1 MSALRVTV
9 TVLLIAGLTA
19 CSPSPDP
26 ATLDK
31 PLNSSVPN
39 TGVPPTP
46 IVDDEPPIDPNVMFT
61 ISATVTSPAGAVAD
75 IVQLVY
81 RPVARDADSALLTA
95 PESGCGDWQSV
106 IPDPEYVV
114 TVATATDR
122 SPAGVSWPE
131 FGVAFIGLSGRPIF
145 TGPHQLWGVA
155 CTDAIIPIG
164 TVRGITAVS
173 AGPADTGYGW
183 ANVSYGI
190 STGGSADE
198 YAGWDDDN
206 ITDCTITL
214 SQWAIDNSAKAA
226 SWATAAQLY
235 PGVFCD
241 FGEELLD
248 YPIPEY

>member
-9 TVLLIAGLTA
+9 AVLVIAGLTA
-19 CSPSPDP
+19 CSTPSDP
-26 ATLDK
+26 ASLDA
-31 PLNSSVPN
+31 PLDDSVPN
-39 TGVPPTP
+39 TSVTPTP

-75 IVQLVY
+75 IVQIVY
-81 RPVARDADSALLTA
+81 RPVAQDADSALLTD
-95 PESGCGDWQSV
+95 PESGCGDWPSV
-106 IPDPEYVV
+106 IPNPAYVV

-122 SPAGVSWPE
+122 SPAGVSWPD

-145 TGPHQLWGVA
+145 TGPHQLWGVP

-164 TVRGITAVS
+164 TVRGIAAVS
-173 AGPADTGYGW
+173 SGPADTGYGW

-190 STGGSADE
+190 TTGGSGQE
-198 YAGWDDDN
+198 YEGWDDEN
-206 ITDCTITL
+206 ITNCKITL

-226 SWATAAQLY
+226 SWATKAQLY
-235 PGVFCD
+235 PGVFCE
-241 FGEELLD
+241 FGEENLD